1 MIKMTRFLRR
11 VPGISHMEFVE
22 QHETVGAASIRSLAA
37 DDGRILRYSQS
48 HPATDGGDIDG
59 ADYLWAES
67 RDVLEE
73 LLSSE
78 AYRTRVLEKEEA
90 FIDAS
95 STLSLIGEVTDVV
108 GDPTTEATAVAPLA
122 DSSDA
127 FGRLPRG
134 INHLGLTVPDLDAA
148 TEFLRDAFD
157 AKFAYDGL
165 TPEDDPREGE
175 ETERQL
181 GLPSGAKIRRQRM
194 MQIGYGPSIEMFEI
208 DSPVQQQPA
217 GLADLGWNH
226 ACVYVDDIES
236 SLQRAVAAGGDAL
249 SGTHPNSAH
258 EDTEG
263 NASVY
268 VRAPWGTLFE
278 LQTIPGGHW
287 YDDSAEIHVWT
298 PPARA

>member
-11 VPGISHMEFVE
+11 VPGMSHEEFVG
-22 QHETVGAASIRSLAA
+22 QHKTVTGASIRSLAA
-37 DDGRILRYSQS
+37 KDGHILRYSQA
-48 HPATDGGDIDG
+48 HPSSDDGDVDG
-59 ADYLWAES
+59 ADHLWVES
-67 RDVLEE
+67 ADAWDWARLQEE
-73 LLSSE
+73 
-78 AYRTRVLEKEEA
+78 EKT

-95 STLSLIGEVTDVV
+95 STLCLIGEVTDVV
-108 GDPTTEATAVAPLA
+108 GDPTTEATAVAPLP
-122 DSSDA
+122 DSRDE

-148 TEFLRDAFD
+148 TEFLRAAFD

-181 GLPSGAKIRRQRM
+181 GLPSGARILRQRM

-208 DSPVQQQPA
+208 DSPVQQLPA
-217 GLADLGWNH
+217 GLADFGWNH

-263 NASVY
+263 NAGVY

-287 YDDSAEIHVWT
+287 YDESAEIHVWT
-298 PPARA
+298 PPARG